1 MGKTIFITGGSG
13 YIGRTLIALALT
25 RGYTVT
31 ALSRSPSSDN
41 LLASLGATPIRGD
54 LTTLSIL
61 TSSAAVSDVVISI
74 ADALAS
80 DFSLPRSERFRINDA
95 ANAALAQGLAGTGK
109 PLVLTGGSLYAAA
122 LPDHVFTDET
132 SPGWPEGHWA
142 AFDLGGVKQRWLD
155 MGVRVCQM
163 RLAPYVYGRGGSGVG
178 LFMKM
183 WAQAGQGMVV
193 DGGAMWTTT
202 VHVDDAVELYLL
214 VAEKGRAGQRCEC
227 ACLYVKMA
235 TNVVR

>member
-25 RGYTVT
+25 RGYSVT
-31 ALSRSPSSDN
+31 ALSRTPASDT
-41 LLASLGATPIRGD
+41 LLSSLGATPIRGD
-54 LTTLSIL
+54 LSTLSVL
-61 TSSAAVSDVVISI
+61 SSSAAAADIVISI

-80 DFSLPRSERFRINDA
+80 DYSLPRSERFRINDA
-95 ANAALAQGLAGTGK
+95 ANNALAEGLQGTGK
-109 PLVLTGGSLYAAA
+109 ALVLTGGSLHAAA
-122 LPDHVFTDET
+122 LPDHELTDET

-142 AFDLGGVKQRWLD
+142 AFDLGGVQQRWLD
-155 MGVRVCQM
+155 LGVRVCQV

-183 WAQAGQGMVV
+183 WAQAGEGMVV
-193 DGGAMWTTT
+193 DGGAMYTTT

-214 VAEKGRAGQRCEC
+214 VAEKGRAGQSCEC
-227 ACLYVKMA
+227 AI
-235 TNVVR
+235 